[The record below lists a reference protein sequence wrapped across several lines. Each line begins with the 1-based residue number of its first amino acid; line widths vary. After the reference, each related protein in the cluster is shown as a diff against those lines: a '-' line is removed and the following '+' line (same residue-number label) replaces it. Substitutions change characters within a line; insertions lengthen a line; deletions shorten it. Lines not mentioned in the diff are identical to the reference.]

1 MNNKSVNILIIGG
14 GFAGVECA
22 RVLSEYNGVTVT
34 LISAESHMEYYPAA
48 FRVFGSN
55 QVDLA
60 QIPLAD
66 IVPKNVRIV
75 IDVVSRIDSTNHS
88 VTCASGKS
96 YEGDYIVVAAG
107 SQSAYYNIPGV
118 SDYAFPF
125 RGSEDVL
132 RIRTHIDSV
141 FDKCS
146 HSSPE
151 EQLVAFRFVVV
162 GGGPAGCEISA
173 GIAHY
178 AHLRARQLSIPHDVV
193 SVVLLEGR
201 DRILSMFSED
211 FSEAVSHKLRGL
223 GVQILPYR
231 RLMENKPWSA
241 ILQDVQMGTRTVV
254 WTAGVEVA
262 TLVQGL
268 ELPKSKKGRI
278 IVDEYLVVSGA
289 EMLYAVGDVAET
301 ERSGLAQVAVYDG
314 AFVARDIVARIAGL
328 PRARY
333 VQPPV
338 SHIVPLNR
346 WSGVVSIGGLVLS
359 GWVGWVA
366 RAAADMMYL
375 TSRIGIIKTLHRV
388 VKSL

>member
-1 MNNKSVNILIIGG
+1 MKKDSVNILIIGG

-22 RVLSEYNGVTVT
+22 RVLSAHSGVTVT
-34 LISAESHMEYYPAA
+34 LISPDHHMEYYPAA
-48 FRVFGSN
+48 FRVFESN

-60 QIPLAD
+60 QIPLVD
-66 IVPKNVRIV
+66 IVPDSVRV
-75 IDVVSRIDSTNHS
+75 VVDVVGRIDSANHS

-96 YEGDYIVVAAG
+96 YTGDYIVIAAG

-118 SDYAFPF
+118 SEYAFPF
-125 RGSEDVL
+125 RGSKDVL
-132 RIRTHIDSV
+132 RIRTHIDSI
-141 FDKCS
+141 FDKCA

-151 EQLVAFRFVVV
+151 EQLIAFRFVVV
-162 GGGPAGCEISA
+162 GGGPAGCEIAA

-178 AHLRARQLSIPHDVV
+178 AHTRARQLSIPHDVV

-211 FSEAVSHKLRGL
+211 FSEVVSHKLREL

-278 IVDEYLVVSGA
+278 LVGDNLVVSGSD
-289 EMLYAVGDVAET
+289 MLYAVGDVAET

-314 AFVARDIVARIAGL
+314 AFVARDILARIDNVS
-328 PRARY
+328 RVRY
-333 VQPPV
+333 SPPSV

-346 WSGVVSIGGLVLS
+346 WSGVVSIGGVVLS

-366 RAAADMMYL
+366 RAAADMLYL
-375 TSRIGIIKTLHRV
+375 ASRIGIIKTLHRM